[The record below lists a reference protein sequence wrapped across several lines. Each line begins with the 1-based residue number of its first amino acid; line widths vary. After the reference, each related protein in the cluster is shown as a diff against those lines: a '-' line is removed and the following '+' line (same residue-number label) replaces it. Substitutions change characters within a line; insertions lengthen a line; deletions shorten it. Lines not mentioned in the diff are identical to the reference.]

1 MRSRPYEGISDRV
14 KAVAKPLLDNSGEY
28 HLTHSAR
35 LARTADLLVEAVEAA
50 GENCRILELGTS
62 GFLPVLL
69 KSLFPSVTI
78 DVTELSEAFESI
90 EIKRQK
96 VVDVAGQTAEVT
108 SYALDLEHENIPV
121 VKDTYDIVICCE
133 VLEHMEIDPM
143 FMLSEVN
150 RVLKTD
156 GTLLLT
162 TPNVLSSRAFTRIM
176 QGYPPYFFM
185 QYHKSRE
192 YHRHNYEYSAKV
204 LWNTLKCA
212 GFDPNIWT
220 EDLFEDSQPHT
231 VDSLNYFGFKIAN
244 TGDNLIALA
253 KKISGVVERFPNG
266 LYV

>member
-1 MRSRPYEGISDRV
+1 MKSHSYVGISDRV
-14 KAVAKPLLDNSGEY
+14 KTVAKPLLDNSGEY
-28 HLTHSAR
+28 HLVHRAR
-35 LARTADLLVEAVEAA
+35 LARTADLLVEVVEAA
-50 GENCRILELGTS
+50 GANCRILELGTS

-69 KSLFPSVTI
+69 KSLFPGVVI
-78 DVTELSEAFESI
+78 DVTDYDGERKEGA
-90 EIKRQK
+90 RQRD
-96 VVDVAGQTAEVT
+96 VSVAGQSAQVTAFTV
-108 SYALDLEHENIPV
+108 DLEYDLLPV
-121 VKDTYDIVICCE
+121 ADETYDIVICCE